1 MVLDFWGKIWCSG
14 SNCRKGLNK
23 MFTSLNRSVGILKI
37 LKFFLFGSKI
47 VRSDPTG
54 GEIRFRLFAVK
65 VRKTKKIQIL
75 IGFLCKMM
83 SSNVELEFERPWPHQ
98 IVRNKA
104 VWNAWTAI

>member
-1 MVLDFWGKIWCSG
+1 MAAKLSDQIRQEEKFDSDF
-14 SNCRKGLNK
+14 
-23 MFTSLNRSVGILKI
+23 
-37 LKFFLFGSKI
+37 
-47 VRSDPTG
+47 
-54 GEIRFRLFAVK
+54 FAVK

-83 SSNVELEFERPWPHQ
+83 SSNVELEFERPWSHQ